1 MDKMSQLEKIATACS
16 VARDAQIP
24 VVYLLTDE
32 MELVDD
38 LINSELI
45 VSLMHNVNPG
55 GRVQFEEID
64 DVYEKDRESFKSKS
78 EISINNVKVS
88 IQLSWPV
95 FQNEVSVQKTTS
107 GMYVSPYEEEVE
119 LCPGPQIAVVKNYNI
134 TAKEGRSVLIKHIN
148 IYISSHPSDG
158 IRKTLLILA
167 ASILDIPEGLESY
180 VEIVRVPALED
191 WEIENIIL

>member
-64 DVYEKDRESFKSKS
+64 DVYEKTGRA
-78 EISINNVKVS
+78 
-88 IQLSWPV
+88 LSR
-95 FQNEVSVQKTTS
+95 N
-107 GMYVSPYEEEVE
+107 
-119 LCPGPQIAVVKNYNI
+119 L
-134 TAKEGRSVLIKHIN
+134 RSVLIM
-148 IYISSHPSDG
+148 
-158 IRKTLLILA
+158 
-167 ASILDIPEGLESY
+167 
-180 VEIVRVPALED
+180 
-191 WEIENIIL
+191 

>member
-1 MDKMSQLEKIATACS
+1 
-16 VARDAQIP
+16 
-24 VVYLLTDE
+24 

-95 FQNEVSVQKTTS
+95 SRMRSLFRKQ
-107 GMYVSPYEEEVE
+107 PVE
-119 LCPGPQIAVVKNYNI
+119 CMFLPMKKRLNCVP
-134 TAKEGRSVLIKHIN
+134 VLK
-148 IYISSHPSDG
+148 S
-158 IRKTLLILA
+158 RL
-167 ASILDIPEGLESY
+167 
-180 VEIVRVPALED
+180 
-191 WEIENIIL
+191 

>member
-148 IYISSHPSDG
+148 IYLS
-158 IRKTLLILA
+158 LIH
-167 ASILDIPEGLESY
+167 I
-180 VEIVRVPALED
+180 
-191 WEIENIIL
+191 